1 MHALAYPSDIE
12 SAEAMRRAAEHAA
25 AFELN
30 DDLDPA
36 KRNSILYAYAY
47 AYVDGCSHAEILV
60 RLESP
65 LGTVQAL
72 IKRGLQALKECM
84 T

>member
-1 MHALAYPSDIE
+1 
-12 SAEAMRRAAEHAA
+12 MRRAAEHAA

-47 AYVDGCSHAEILV
+47 AYAYVDGCSHAEISA

-65 LGTVQAL
+65 LGTVKAL